1 MRLEIRFW
9 WRIIYLYNAE
19 KDFWQGT
26 FLAEKKRLLLRKTK
40 LLMEKGD
47 EGGEEIKGIE
57 GWCG

>member
-9 WRIIYLYNAE
+9 WRIICLYSAE

-26 FLAEKKRLLLRKTK
+26 FLVEKKRLLLRKTK

-57 GWCG
+57 G